1 MPSYQM
7 TEPEAPWRDL
17 PLFLP
22 KMGVSGLC
30 AHDYHPTTT
39 SYATPGGEAGDLQ
52 WLRGMTLKVKRPL
65 CSNSDLTIKIC
76 MTLKIIT

>member
-7 TEPEAPWRDL
+7 TEPEAPWSDL

-30 AHDYHPTTT
+30 AQDQHPTTL
-39 SYATPGGEAGDLQ
+39 PPPQMPHLEGRL
-52 WLRGMTLKVKRPL
+52 V
-65 CSNSDLTIKIC
+65 IC
-76 MTLKIIT
+76 NG

>member
-7 TEPEAPWRDL
+7 TEPEAPWSDL

-30 AHDYHPTTT
+30 AQDQHPTSTT
-39 SYATPGGEAGDLQ
+39 DATPGGEAGDLQ
-52 WLRGMTLKVKRPL
+52 WLRVMTLKSSRPF